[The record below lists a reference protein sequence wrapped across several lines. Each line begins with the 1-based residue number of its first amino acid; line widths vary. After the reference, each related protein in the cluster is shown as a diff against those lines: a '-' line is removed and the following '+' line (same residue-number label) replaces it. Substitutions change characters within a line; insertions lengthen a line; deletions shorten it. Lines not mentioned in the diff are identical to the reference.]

1 VKRDTD
7 MMIKISEQFSEVP
20 AGRYLTDGEFS
31 GERFREEYL
40 RPSLAQADEV
50 VVDIDGAAGY
60 GSSFLEEAFGGL
72 VRKGY
77 FSGDELHRKLK
88 IRATDSAFR
97 NYIAAIWR
105 FVDEARPE
113 RAAAH

>member
-1 VKRDTD
+1 
-7 MMIKISEQFSEVP
+7 MMIKIAEQFSDVP
-20 AGRYLTDGEFS
+20 AGRYLRDGEFS

-40 RPSLAQADEV
+40 RPSLAEAEEV
-50 VVDIDGAAGY
+50 IVDIDGAAGY

-77 FSGDELHRKLK
+77 FSQDELRRKMK
-88 IRATDSAFR
+88 IRATDAAFR
-97 NYIAAIWR
+97 NYAVSIWR